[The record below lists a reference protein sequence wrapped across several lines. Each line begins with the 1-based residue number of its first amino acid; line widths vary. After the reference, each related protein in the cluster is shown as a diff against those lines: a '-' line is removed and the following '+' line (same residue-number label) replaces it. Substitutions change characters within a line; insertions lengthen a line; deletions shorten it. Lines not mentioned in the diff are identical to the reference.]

1 MATMK
6 INDKKGAQ
14 SPETVICESL
24 KVIRNGKEA
33 ATSSATALM
42 TQQKAKETV
51 RAYKICCLDKAVQS
65 NNFYQDILTCITLGN
80 YKKAGIVQ
88 KNVDDY
94 IKKDGDIE
102 KLIKESSVQLN
113 ELRTKIE
120 EAHNEAC
127 AMSNCVKNKL
137 LPKNAKSSKGDNKNK
152 IEDSLNEIL
161 SKTKSLDERGQNAF
175 DSIVTLA
182 GIQTFTNTEGLKPFV
197 TDFMDKM
204 KTFKDCNDANVTS
217 TAEEVTTFRTDLN
230 SITEELAQVICDKQ
244 VQINTTNA
252 MDHLI
257 EFICESDCD
266 GDCLDLCKEIK
277 NCFEGEDNADPYRD
291 RDRGNKR
298 QSINKD

>member
-1 MATMK
+1 MAIMK
-6 INDKKGAQ
+6 TNEKKAAQ

-24 KVIRNGKEA
+24 KGIRSGREEA
-33 ATSSATALM
+33 ASLATALM

-51 RAYKICCLDKAVQS
+51 RTYKICCLDKAVQS

-102 KLIKESSVQLN
+102 KLIKEASGQLN

-120 EAHNEAC
+120 DAHNEAC

-137 LPKNAKSSKGDNKNK
+137 LPKNGKSSKGDNKNK

-161 SKTKSLDERGQNAF
+161 GKTKSLDEKGQNAF
-175 DSIVTLA
+175 ESIVTLA
-182 GIQTFTNTEGLKPFV
+182 GIQTFTNTEGLKPFT

-204 KTFKDCNDANVTS
+204 KAFKDCNDANVKS
-217 TAEEVTTFRTDLN
+217 TTDEVTTFRTELN
-230 SITEELAQVICDKQ
+230 GITEELAQVMCDKQ
-244 VQINTTNA
+244 VQNNTANA

-257 EFICESDCD
+257 DFICESECD
-266 GDCLDLCKEIK
+266 GECLDLCKQIK
-277 NCFEGEDNADPYRD
+277 NCFDGDDNGDRY

-298 QSINKD
+298 QSTDQD